1 MKFSE
6 KITIV
11 IGIGLVAIFVIG
23 LAWSISTGL
32 AGFWRGLP
40 FWVIVIFCLYLLI
53 LDSIKAIKNKYFS
66 HKEVIKRK
74 KYIESLMARSYL
86 KQFKFFYFLKYF
98 FRYLSI

>member
-6 KITIV
+6 KITIF
-11 IGIGLVAIFVIG
+11 IGILLVSIFVIG

-53 LDSIKAIKNKYFS
+53 IDSLRYIKK
-66 HKEVIKRK
+66 
-74 KYIESLMARSYL
+74 
-86 KQFKFFYFLKYF
+86 
-98 FRYLSI
+98 

>member
-11 IGIGLVAIFVIG
+11 IGIALVATFVIG

-40 FWVIVIFCLYLLI
+40 FWFIVIFCLYLLI
-53 LDSIKAIKNKYFS
+53 LDSLRAIKK
-66 HKEVIKRK
+66 
-74 KYIESLMARSYL
+74 
-86 KQFKFFYFLKYF
+86 
-98 FRYLSI
+98 

>member
-6 KITIV
+6 KITII

-40 FWVIVIFCLYLLI
+40 FWIIVIFCLYLLI
-53 LDSIKAIKNKYFS
+53 VDSLKA
-66 HKEVIKRK
+66 
-74 KYIESLMARSYL
+74 L
-86 KQFKFFYFLKYF
+86 KGK
-98 FRYLSI
+98 

>member
-11 IGIGLVAIFVIG
+11 TGVILVSIFALG

-40 FWVIVIFCLYLLI
+40 FWIIVIFCLYLLI
-53 LDSIKAIKNKYFS
+53 IDSLRS
-66 HKEVIKRK
+66 LK
-74 KYIESLMARSYL
+74 K
-86 KQFKFFYFLKYF
+86 
-98 FRYLSI
+98 